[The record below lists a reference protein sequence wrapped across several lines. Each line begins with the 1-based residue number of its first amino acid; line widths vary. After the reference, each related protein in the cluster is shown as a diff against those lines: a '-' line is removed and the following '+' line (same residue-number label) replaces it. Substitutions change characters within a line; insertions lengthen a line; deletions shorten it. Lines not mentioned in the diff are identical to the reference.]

1 MRKPTFLSWLT
12 LVEIVV
18 ILLVLLLALTA
29 TSQQTPIIIAT
40 TGPINPG
47 STVVLE
53 TQLPQPLPGA
63 WQRMALSMTR
73 LPAGVGKVPF
83 VLHLDPADTLFLW
96 SWNTPHP
103 SVIDPAFGPF
113 LGPGDIALVTIKI
126 PSSSAVIGLWI
137 YAQAAIWY
145 DRRWLGLTDPVG
157 WAILP

>member
-40 TGPINPG
+40 TGPIHPG

-53 TQLPQPLPGA
+53 TQLPQPFPGA

-83 VLHLDPADTLFLW
+83 VLWLDPADPLFLW

-113 LGPGDIALVTIKI
+113 IPPGDIALCSVYI
-126 PSSSAVIGLWI
+126 PDHPSMVGVWF
-137 YAQAAIWY
+137 YAQAAVQFSGKWI
-145 DRRWLGLTDPVG
+145 GLTDPVG
-157 WAILP
+157 WMVLP